1 MPLALAAGLVSADEG
16 LLSGPVSGLL
26 VDADSGSIRPILGT
40 AGAAYAGA
48 PAVRGVDY
56 ASPASDGQRALVAR
70 NGNLYLLSRLGA
82 GAPVWRTLREEAS
95 DLGRSVFSSGGEA
108 AVLHDTAHHR
118 LELWNKLSDV
128 PEPAGEIDLNDIAGR
143 LVSLAI
149 HSDGATVFAAF
160 QEDEQSAVLYLLEPN
175 AAPRLLLTL
184 ERAGALLLAGDAL
197 YAADRGRNEVI
208 RIKDWDTAFQ
218 LTTIATA
225 GHGVDDPVGIAV
237 ADDGKTLYVADIGG
251 KKTWTYRIGKG
262 GELSGKRLFC
272 ELGSDGMTLDQKG
285 NLYLTGKGVTV
296 FDKTGKQIE
305 WIEVPEGWTANVSFG
320 GADRKSLFITASK
333 GLYRLRMQVKGVGR
347 K

>member
-1 MPLALAAGLVSADEG
+1 MNCVLRVILPLALAAGLASADEG
-16 LLSGPVSGLL
+16 ILSGPVSGLL

-95 DLGRSVFSSGGEA
+95 DLGQSVFSASGQA
-108 AVLHDTAHHR
+108 AVVHDTAHHR
-118 LELWNKLSDV
+118 LELWKNLNDV

-149 HSDGATVFAAF
+149 HADGATVFAAF
-160 QEDEQSAVLYLLEPN
+160 QEDEQSAALYLLAAN
-175 AAPRLLLTL
+175 AAPRLLVTL
-184 ERAGALLLAGDAL
+184 ERAGALLLAGDTL

-208 RIKDWDTAFQ
+208 RIKDWNTAFQ

-237 ADDGKTLYVADIGG
+237 AEDGKTLYVASGEARQVLAIDISHQAV
-251 KKTWTYRIGKG
+251 KAALD
-262 GELSGKRLFC
+262 LSFRPTGLER
-272 ELGSDGMTLDQKG
+272 SG
-285 NLYLTGKGVTV
+285 NLLLLASGVPGLRPAQVLDPARFEV
-296 FDKTGKQIE
+296 FF
-305 WIEVPEGWTANVSFG
+305 VPVSAAPVPVES
-320 GADRKSLFITASK
+320 GASGI
-333 GLYRLRMQVKGVGR
+333 
-347 K
+347 